1 MAEEAQVA
9 LVSLPIQDCNPEV
22 ALADLTVRINREEHH
37 KTPRILT
44 TRTGAKVR
52 LIDNRPIRPQL
63 NRKRLFSGDPVKV
76 KTEGQEDQDQ
86 EPDPEPE
93 PNLRLALTVSQSH
106 TARLR
111 ERA

>member
-1 MAEEAQVA
+1 MALA
-9 LVSLPIQDCNPEV
+9 SLPTQDFNPEV
-22 ALADLTVRINREEHH
+22 ALVDLTVRINREEHH

-44 TRTGAKVR
+44 TRTGVKVR

-63 NRKRLFSGDPVKV
+63 SRKRLFSGDPVKV

-86 EPDPEPE
+86 EPDPEL
-93 PNLRLALTVSQSH
+93 NLRLALTVSRLF